1 MSASSIKSALN
12 YLNQRIDELE
22 KISINCEKQLC
33 NQQIDMFSDASF
45 HANENMIDKDI
56 VKEKLDKTIET
67 VEKILKEG

>member
-22 KISINCEKQLC
+22 KISVSCEKQLC
-33 NQQIDMFSDASF
+33 NQQIDMFSDNSF